1 MENYDFSGWAT
12 KNDLKCSDGRIIRK
26 DAFKHCDGL
35 KVPLVWNHDH
45 TDPYRIV
52 GHALLENREE
62 GVYTYGKFNDTDLG
76 QTAKT
81 YVKHGDITQLSIY
94 ANQLQQQGPNVLHG
108 AIREVSL
115 VLAGANP
122 GAFIENVM
130 IHGEEAVPDEALI
143 YTGEDITLVH
153 AEVEEEPVVETESA
167 EVESDEDVIDE
178 EVVDESEVVGEET
191 DLSHADKEDEKGN
204 AADGADEDEESKKKT
219 VKEVYEAMSEE
230 EKVAVYM
237 ILEMALK
244 KNKDADEKE
253 EIKHSEGGTET
264 MKTNV
269 FDNKNNE
276 QENTLMHA
284 DIINDA
290 IADGKRF
297 GSLKESVMA
306 HAAENN
312 ITDIQ
317 ELFPKEH
324 DLNMPPEWYKEKDD
338 GWVAKVMRGVHHV
351 PFSRVRA
358 LFAKMDEATARAHGY
373 IKGNEK
379 QVGLKLSILKRTT
392 KPTTVYIKMAMD
404 RDDLVDIQYDALP
417 WIRSEGRKVLDAE
430 LARAYLLGDGRD
442 PGEDD
447 KIDELCIR
455 PILTDDEMYTIT
467 YTVTDGKDFHNDFNS
482 ASEND
487 SEAKGVIRG
496 SIKAR
501 KGYKGSGNVTFFTTE
516 DLITELLLIEDQN
529 GRRIYESEAALCT
542 ALRCKEIVTV
552 PELEQEKYADVYGI
566 FVNMADY
573 QVGADKGGQVT
584 TFEDFDI
591 DFNKEKILMETR
603 CSGALVK
610 PKSAIVLKK
619 SAAVAG

>member
-1 MENYDFSGWAT
+1 MELSELSTTNYDFRGRAT
-12 KNDLKCSDGRIIRK
+12 CANVLCTDGRTIMP
-26 DAFKHCDGL
+26 DAFKHQDGEI
-35 KVPLVWNHDH
+35 VPLVWNHRHED
-45 TDPYRIV
+45 V
-52 GHALLENREE
+52 FGVLGSALLHSHN
-62 GVYTYGKFNDTDLG
+62 GDMYAYCAFNETEQG
-76 QTAKT
+76 QTAREL
-81 YVKHGDITQLSIY
+81 VRHGDTPSLSIC
-94 ANQLQQQGPNVLHG
+94 ANQLRHNDKRGVLHG
-108 AIREVSL
+108 IIREVSL
-115 VLAGANP
+115 VIAGANP
-122 GAFIENVM
+122 KARIDSVRLTHSDDGNEFDEEIHVYTGEGIELFHSDEKSNKEDTKVENNENLA
-130 IHGEEAVPDEALI
+130 HGEEKTIQQIYDEMTEEQKAVCQIMVGQAL
-143 YTGEDITLVH
+143 EDAGVTDN
-153 AEVEEEPVVETESA
+153 EE
-167 EVESDEDVIDE
+167 DDNK
-178 EVVDESEVVGEET
+178 EET
-191 DLSHADKEDEKGN
+191 N
-204 AADGADEDEESKKKT
+204 
-219 VKEVYEAMSEE
+219 M
-230 EKVAVYM
+230 
-237 ILEMALK
+237 
-244 KNKDADEKE
+244 
-253 EIKHSEGGTET
+253 KH
-264 MKTNV
+264 NV
-269 FDNKNNE
+269 FDNDSR
-276 QENTLMHA
+276 QDDTLMHA
-284 DIINDA
+284 DIVNNA

-297 GSLKESVMA
+297 ATLKDSILA

-312 ITDIQ
+312 ITEIQ
-317 ELFPKEH
+317 ELFPNEH
-324 DLNMPPEWYKEKDD
+324 DLNMPPEWYKENDD
-338 GWVAKVMRGVHHV
+338 SWVAKVMRGVHHV

-404 RDDLVDIQYDALP
+404 RDDLIDIQYDALP
-417 WIRSEGRKVLDAE
+417 WIRAEGRKVLDAE

-487 SEAKGVIRG
+487 SEAKGVIRAAVK
-496 SIKAR
+496 SR

-516 DLITELLLIEDQN
+516 DLVTELLLIEDQN

-552 PELEQEKYADVYGI
+552 PELEQHEDVYGI

-619 SAAVAG
+619 TVAAAG

>member
-1 MENYDFSGWAT
+1 MELSELSTTNYEFSGRAT
-12 KNDLKCSDGRIIRK
+12 CANVLCSDGRTILP
-26 DAFKHCDGL
+26 DAFKHQDGEI
-35 KVPLVWNHDH
+35 VPLVWNHRHED
-45 TDPYRIV
+45 V
-52 GHALLENREE
+52 FGVLGSALLHSRNGDMYAYCAFNETEQGKTAREL
-62 GVYTYGKFNDTDLG
+62 VR
-76 QTAKT
+76 
-81 YVKHGDITQLSIY
+81 HGDTPRLSIC
-94 ANQLQQQGPNVLHG
+94 ANQLRHNAKRGVMHG
-108 AIREVSL
+108 MIKEVSL
-115 VLAGANP
+115 VIAGANP
-122 GAFIENVM
+122 KAKIDSVRLMHSDDGDEYDEE
-130 IHGEEAVPDEALI
+130 IHV
-143 YTGEDITLVH
+143 YTGEGIELFH
-153 AEVEEEPVVETESA
+153 
-167 EVESDEDVIDE
+167 SDEK
-178 EVVDESEVVGEET
+178 S
-191 DLSHADKEDEKGN
+191 DKEDNKVEDNKNSAPATGEKTI
-204 AADGADEDEESKKKT
+204 AQIYEE
-219 VKEVYEAMSEE
+219 MSEE
-230 EKVAVYM
+230 QKAVCQIM
-237 ILEMALK
+237 VGQALE
-244 KNKDADEKE
+244 DAGVGDNEDNME
-253 EIKHSEGGTET
+253 ENDMKHSAG
-264 MKTNV
+264 NYSV
-269 FDNKNNE
+269 FDNNDG
-276 QENTLMHA
+276 QEDVLMHA
-284 DIINDA
+284 DIVNNA

-297 GSLKESVMA
+297 ATLKDSILA

-317 ELFPKEH
+317 ELFPNEH
-324 DLNMPPEWYKEKDD
+324 DLHMPPEWYKENDD
-338 GWVAKVMRGVHHV
+338 SWVAKVMRGVHHV

-417 WIRSEGRKVLDAE
+417 WIRAEGRKVLDAE

-496 SIKAR
+496 AIKAR

-516 DLITELLLIEDQN
+516 DLVTELLLIEDQN

-542 ALRCKEIVTV
+542 ALRCKEIVPV
-552 PELEQEKYADVYGI
+552 PELEQDKYKDIYGI

-603 CSGALVK
+603 CSAALVK

-619 SAAVAG
+619 AVAAG

>member
-1 MENYDFSGWAT
+1 MELSELSTTNYEFSGRAT
-12 KNDLKCSDGRIIRK
+12 CANVLCSDGRTILP
-26 DAFKHCDGL
+26 DAFKHQDGEI
-35 KVPLVWNHDH
+35 VPLVWNHRHED
-45 TDPYRIV
+45 V
-52 GHALLENREE
+52 FGVLGSALLHSRNGDMYAYCAFNETEQGKTAREL
-62 GVYTYGKFNDTDLG
+62 VR
-76 QTAKT
+76 
-81 YVKHGDITQLSIY
+81 HGDTPSLSIC
-94 ANQLQQQGPNVLHG
+94 ANQLRHNAKRGVMHG
-108 AIREVSL
+108 MIKEVSL
-115 VLAGANP
+115 VIAGANP
-122 GAFIENVM
+122 KAKIDSVRLMHSDDGDEYDEE
-130 IHGEEAVPDEALI
+130 IHV
-143 YTGEDITLVH
+143 YTGEGIELFH
-153 AEVEEEPVVETESA
+153 
-167 EVESDEDVIDE
+167 SDEK
-178 EVVDESEVVGEET
+178 S
-191 DLSHADKEDEKGN
+191 DKEDNKVEDNKNSAPNTGEKTI
-204 AADGADEDEESKKKT
+204 AQIYEE
-219 VKEVYEAMSEE
+219 MSEE
-230 EKVAVYM
+230 QKAVCQIM
-237 ILEMALK
+237 VGQALE
-244 KNKDADEKE
+244 DAGVGDNDDNKE
-253 EIKHSEGGTET
+253 ENDMKHSAG
-264 MKTNV
+264 NYSV
-269 FDNKNNE
+269 FDNNDG
-276 QENTLMHA
+276 QEDVLMHA
-284 DIINDA
+284 DIVNNA

-297 GSLKESVMA
+297 ATLKDSILA

-317 ELFPKEH
+317 ELFPNEH
-324 DLNMPPEWYKEKDD
+324 DLHMPPEWYKEKDD
-338 GWVAKVMRGVHHV
+338 SWVAKVMRGVHHV

-417 WIRSEGRKVLDAE
+417 WIRAEGRKVLDAE

-496 SIKAR
+496 AIKAR

-516 DLITELLLIEDQN
+516 DLVTELLLIEDQN

-542 ALRCKEIVTV
+542 ALRCKEIVSV

-619 SAAVAG
+619 AVAAAG

>member
-1 MENYDFSGWAT
+1 MELSELSRTNYEFAGKAT
-12 KNDLKCSDGRIIRK
+12 CANVPCSDGRTILP
-26 DAFKHCDGL
+26 DAFAHQDGEI
-35 KVPLVWNHDH
+35 VPLVWNHRHD
-45 TDPYRIV
+45 DVFGIL
-52 GHALLENREE
+52 GSALLHKQ
-62 GVYTYGKFNDTDLG
+62 GPDMYAYCAFNDTEQG
-76 QTAKT
+76 QTAREL
-81 YVKHGDITQLSIY
+81 VRHGDTPSLSIC
-94 ANQLQQQGPNVLHG
+94 ANQLKHNSKRGVMHG
-108 AIREVSL
+108 MIREVSL
-115 VLAGANP
+115 VIAGANP
-122 GAFIENVM
+122 KARIESVRLMHSDDGNEFDEE
-130 IHGEEAVPDEALI
+130 IHV
-143 YTGEDITLVH
+143 YTGEGIELFHSDEKSNKEDN
-153 AEVEEEPVVETESA
+153 EVEDNKNSA
-167 EVESDEDVIDE
+167 P
-178 EVVDESEVVGEET
+178 GT
-191 DLSHADKEDEKGN
+191 DKE
-204 AADGADEDEESKKKT
+204 KT
-219 VKEVYEAMSEE
+219 VKEIYDAMTEE
-230 EKVAVYM
+230 QQAVVHIM
-237 ILEMALK
+237 VGQALEDAGIGDEDD
-244 KNKDADEKE
+244 NKEDTNM
-253 EIKHSEGGTET
+253 KH
-264 MKTNV
+264 NV
-269 FDNKNNE
+269 FDNDSR
-276 QENTLMHA
+276 QEDTLMHA
-284 DIINDA
+284 DIINNA

-297 GSLKESVMA
+297 ATLKDSILA

-317 ELFPKEH
+317 ELFPNEH
-324 DLNMPPEWYKEKDD
+324 DLHMPPEWYKENDD
-338 GWVAKVMRGVHHV
+338 SWVAKVMRGVHHV

-404 RDDLVDIQYDALP
+404 RDDLIDIQYEALP
-417 WIRSEGRKVLDAE
+417 WIRAEGRKVLDAE

-496 SIKAR
+496 AIKAR
-501 KGYKGSGNVTFFTTE
+501 KGYKGSGNLTFFTTE
-516 DLITELLLIEDQN
+516 DLVTELLLIEDQN

-542 ALRCKEIVTV
+542 ALRCKEIVPV
-552 PELEQEKYADVYGI
+552 PELEQEKYADIYGI

-603 CSGALVK
+603 CSAALVK

-619 SAAVAG
+619 AVAAG

>member
-1 MENYDFSGWAT
+1 MELSELSTTNYEFAGRAT
-12 KNDLKCSDGRIIRK
+12 CSNVLCSDGRTILP
-26 DAFKHCDGL
+26 DAFKHQDGEI
-35 KVPLVWNHDH
+35 VPLVWNHRHD
-45 TDPYRIV
+45 DVFGIL
-52 GHALLENREE
+52 GSALLHSRNGDIYAYCAFNETEQGQAARE
-62 GVYTYGKFNDTDLG
+62 V
-76 QTAKT
+76 
-81 YVKHGDITQLSIY
+81 VRHGDTPSLSIC
-94 ANQLQQQGPNVLHG
+94 ANQLRHNDKRGVMHG
-108 AIREVSL
+108 MIREVSL
-115 VLAGANP
+115 VIAGANP
-122 GAFIENVM
+122 KAKIESVRLMHSEDGNEFEEE
-130 IHGEEAVPDEALI
+130 IHV
-143 YTGEDITLVH
+143 YTGEGIELFH
-153 AEVEEEPVVETESA
+153 
-167 EVESDEDVIDE
+167 SDEK
-178 EVVDESEVVGEET
+178 SN
-191 DLSHADKEDEKGN
+191 KEDPKVEDNKKTN
-204 AADGADEDEESKKKT
+204 AGGEKT
-219 VKEVYEAMSEE
+219 VKQVYDEMNEEQKAVVHIMVGQALEDAGVTDNDDNEE
-230 EKVAVYM
+230 ETNM
-237 ILEMALK
+237 
-244 KNKDADEKE
+244 
-253 EIKHSEGGTET
+253 KH
-264 MKTNV
+264 NV
-269 FDNKNNE
+269 FDNDYR
-276 QENTLMHA
+276 QDDTLMHA
-284 DIINDA
+284 DIINNA

-297 GSLKESVMA
+297 GTLKESILA

-317 ELFPKEH
+317 ELFPNEH
-324 DLNMPPEWYKEKDD
+324 DMHMPPEWYKENDD
-338 GWVAKVMRGVHHV
+338 SWVAKVMRGVHHV

-404 RDDLVDIQYDALP
+404 RDDMIDIQYDALP
-417 WIRSEGRKVLDAE
+417 WIRAEGRKVLDAE
-430 LARAYLLGDGRD
+430 LARAYLFGDGRD

-455 PILTDDEMYTIT
+455 PILTDDDMYTIK

-496 SIKAR
+496 AIKAR

-542 ALRCKEIVTV
+542 ALRCKEIVSV
-552 PELEQEKYADVYGI
+552 PELEQDKYADIYGI

-591 DFNKEKILMETR
+591 DYNKEKILMETR
-603 CSGALVK
+603 CSAALVK

-619 SAAVAG
+619 QVAAAG

>member
-1 MENYDFSGWAT
+1 MDNYHFSGWAT
-12 KNDLKCSDGRIIRK
+12 RNDLLCGDGRTIRK
-26 DAFKHCDGL
+26 DAFKDNDGTI
-35 KVPLVWNHDH
+35 VPIVWNHDH
-45 TDPYRIV
+45 TNADAV
-52 GHALLENREE
+52 LGHALLENREE
-62 GVYTYGKFNDTDLG
+62 GVYAYGTFNTE
-76 QTAKT
+76 TAQGLNAMKL
-81 YVKHGDITQLSIY
+81 VKNGDVRSLSIY
-94 ANQLQQQGPNVLHG
+94 ANKLKQIGNDVIHG
-108 AIREVSL
+108 SIKELSL

-122 GAFIENVM
+122 GAYIDFVMAHEEGGDDAVYANYDENALV
-130 IHGEEAVPDEALI
+130 IYHSDEP
-143 YTGEDITLVH
+143 EK
-153 AEVEEEPVVETESA
+153 EVEPVAEEIMHK
-167 EVESDEDVIDE
+167 ED
-178 EVVDESEVVGEET
+178 GEET
-191 DLSHADKEDEKGN
+191 VADVFNTLTEKQKTVVYAMIGQVL
-204 AADGADEDEESKKKT
+204 EESGD
-219 VKEVYEAMSEE
+219 
-230 EKVAVYM
+230 
-237 ILEMALK
+237 
-244 KNKDADEKE
+244 DADEVE
-253 EIKHSEGGTET
+253 HSEGEDNT
-264 MKTNV
+264 MKHNI
-269 FDNKNNE
+269 FDTE
-276 QENTLMHA
+276 DQQNTLMHA
-284 DIINDA
+284 DIVNNA

-297 GSLKESVMA
+297 ATLKDSILA

-317 ELFPKEH
+317 ELFPNEH
-324 DLNMPPEWYKEKDD
+324 DLHMPPQWYKEEDD
-338 GWVAKVMRGVHHV
+338 SWVAKVMRGVHHV

-379 QVGLKLSILKRTT
+379 QVGLKLAILKRTT

-404 RDDLVDIQYDALP
+404 RDDLIDIQYDALP
-417 WIRSEGRKVLDAE
+417 WIRAEGRKVLDAE

-467 YTVTDGKDFHNDFNS
+467 YTVTDGKDYHNDFNS

-496 SIKAR
+496 AIKSR
-501 KGYKGSGNVTFFTTE
+501 KNYKGSGNVTFFTTE
-516 DLITELLLIEDQN
+516 DLVTELLLIEDQN
-529 GRRIYESEAALCT
+529 GRRIYESEQALCT

-552 PELEQEKYADVYGI
+552 PELERKEDIYGI

-619 SAAVAG
+619 EVKGE

>member
-1 MENYDFSGWAT
+1 MELSELSTTNYEFAGRAT
-12 KNDLKCSDGRIIRK
+12 CANVLCSDGRTIMP
-26 DAFKHCDGL
+26 DAFKHQDGEI
-35 KVPLVWNHDH
+35 VPLIWNHRHD
-45 TDPYRIV
+45 DV
-52 GHALLENREE
+52 FGVLGSALLHSHN
-62 GVYTYGKFNDTDLG
+62 GDMYAYCAFNDTEQG
-76 QTAKT
+76 KTARE
-81 YVKHGDITQLSIY
+81 VVRHGDTPSLSIC
-94 ANQLQQQGPNVLHG
+94 ANQLRHNDKRGVMHG
-108 AIREVSL
+108 MIKEVSL
-115 VLAGANP
+115 VIAGANP
-122 GAFIENVM
+122 KARIDSVRLMHSDDGDDFEEE
-130 IHGEEAVPDEALI
+130 IHV
-143 YTGEDITLVH
+143 YTGEGIELFH
-153 AEVEEEPVVETESA
+153 
-167 EVESDEDVIDE
+167 SDEK
-178 EVVDESEVVGEET
+178 SN
-191 DLSHADKEDEKGN
+191 KEDN
-204 AADGADEDEESKKKT
+204 N
-219 VKEVYEAMSEE
+219 V
-230 EKVAVYM
+230 
-237 ILEMALK
+237 
-244 KNKDADEKE
+244 E
-253 EIKHSEGGTET
+253 EIKHSAPTTGEQKTIQQIYDEMTKEQQAVCQIMVGQALEDAGVTDNNEDNKEENN
-264 MKTNV
+264 MKHSAGNYSV
-269 FDNKNNE
+269 FDNNE
-276 QENTLMHA
+276 QDDTLMHA
-284 DIINDA
+284 DIVNNA

-297 GSLKESVMA
+297 GLLSESMLA

-317 ELFPKEH
+317 ELFPNEH
-324 DLNMPPEWYKEKDD
+324 DLHMPPEWYKENDD
-338 GWVAKVMRGVHHV
+338 SWVAKVMRGVHHV

-417 WIRSEGRKVLDAE
+417 WIRAEGRKVLDAE

-455 PILTDDEMYTIT
+455 PIITDDEMYTIT

-496 SIKAR
+496 AIKAR

-516 DLITELLLIEDQN
+516 DLVTELLLIEDQN
-529 GRRIYESEAALCT
+529 GRRIYESEQALCT
-542 ALRCKEIVTV
+542 ALRCKEIVPV
-552 PELEQEKYADVYGI
+552 PELEQEKYADIYGI

-619 SAAVAG
+619 AAAAG